1 MKMIHK
7 LVCISFCRII
17 NNGYWAKGKQ
27 MKTKL
32 IFSAIALSV
41 LSGCATVPIAD
52 KAQSTKLKQFAE
64 PAEGMAGIYVY
75 RDNSKIGGGLKKDIY
90 INGDCVG
97 ETAPGV
103 FFYQQVSGNQEHTIS
118 TESEFSTNDLTLY
131 TKEGRNYFVQQYI
144 RMGVLVGRA
153 ALEEV
158 DERFAKDEVT
168 KTDLAIQGTC
178 TSM

>member
-1 MKMIHK
+1 VYIILLNHIWK
-7 LVCISFCRII
+7 LF
-17 NNGYWAKGKQ
+17 GKGKQ

-32 IFSAIALSV
+32 IFGAIALSV
-41 LSGCATVPIAD
+41 LSGCATVPTAD
-52 KAQSTKLKQFAE
+52 KAESTKLKQFAE
-64 PAEGMAGIYVY
+64 PAEGMAGVYVY
-75 RDNSKIGGGLKKDIY
+75 RDNSSVGAALKKDVY

-118 TESEFSTNDLTLY
+118 TESEFSANDLTLY
-131 TKEGRNYFVQQYI
+131 TEEGRNYFVQQYI
-144 RMGVLVGRA
+144 KLGVFVGGA
-153 ALEEV
+153 ALEQVE
-158 DERFAKDEVT
+158 EQTGKAEVT